1 MSPQEERGTR
11 MEDIFGVF
19 TTMKIQV
26 EDFWVVTPCS
36 DVTLVSYY
44 NITRRHNPE
53 DLDMKNRRLYPGPS

>member
-1 MSPQEERGTR
+1 
-11 MEDIFGVF
+11 
-19 TTMKIQV
+19 MKIQV